1 MSRKRSRP
9 IRQLTENEKTKSFKI
24 NKKTFICISLIGI
37 FFLVLFF
44 NSYFNYTSSIA
55 FNPDGDTLGTRF
67 YLAGP
72 DPYYNMRLC
81 TETLERGYY
90 PFVGEET
97 DYMLNYP
104 LGGKGSARPPLFNMI
119 AVGVAKLGGNF
130 MSEMDALGW
139 AMLFLPAIYGALLVF
154 PIFGIGKELFNK
166 KIGIIAALFIPLIP
180 VHIGSGHGSSFSL
193 FDHDSFILLL
203 TTLVLYFLIKS
214 FKEKDKKKSIIYA
227 LLSGVC
233 IASIELSWVAAQ
245 FIFVFI
251 LLFMIVQMFFDIFR
265 NNVKTIENA
274 YKPAIS
280 LFAAFLI
287 ILPYNMLRNVIF
299 GFPFYALIISI
310 FVCFI
315 YYILKKLNLPWII
328 SLPSMLSVAGLS
340 LLFLYF
346 INIGIVKISGVV
358 SVVSNIIFGSGIYG
372 KKVSLT
378 IAEAHTYGLS
388 QTVMSFGPV
397 LFWIGMAGFILF
409 VIHTYKNKWK
419 PENVLFI
426 TMFIINM
433 WLLTIAGR
441 FINDMIPV
449 ISVFAAY
456 FTYIIIKK
464 IDYKS
469 MIKNMRNIQGFRKI
483 RGMKYNHI
491 LGILFILL
499 LLIPNAYC
507 SLDAAVPAALK
518 IDMFGEEHRGAW
530 GTGLSQQY
538 YWSKACYWL
547 SQQDTEIENPADR
560 PGFISWW
567 DYGFYESS
575 MGGHP
580 TVADNFQQGISTASN
595 FHTAKT
601 EQEAIS
607 VLIIR
612 CIEGVQKKN
621 NGKITDEIKLIF
633 NKYLDKND
641 SVEIIS
647 ILEYSNENSSFNALI
662 APEWKNTV
670 LRKNGLNAK
679 YHDAYNQILSKLNDE
694 EITMFYHDIM
704 ITTEYSIRYYAVES
718 YDTQIFGV
726 FSFLSDKGVH
736 GYSTNE
742 DDYFATR
749 YRDSITGMEYTY
761 EEAINLSQNEIQNMN
776 LNPVTKRKEGFFN
789 TMFFKTFYG
798 FTNNNQIPEQR
809 FPTYG
814 LRHFYP
820 VYFSTQVII
829 TKYYEGA
836 RINGTVNI
844 QGIPYVGAQVYVMDE
859 LIGIPHDFAII
870 GPDGSFSV
878 IAPAGNITLMVA
890 IGENRIDERVFNTLE
905 NPPIT
910 EDEAMRFV
918 DSKRNVSF
926 SIMTS
931 SVSGF
936 FDLNTT
942 ESDLK
947 FTIKGINTNIEKTMN
962 ITDVS
967 YSFDNL
973 IPDTYQFIIT
983 NSSGVELYKENK
995 FLSPNNNLFN
1005 ITIT

>member
-1 MSRKRSRP
+1 MTRKRSIP
-9 IRQLTENEKTKSFKI
+9 IKQPIVKEKQKSFKK
-24 NKKTFICISLIGI
+24 NKKIVTCMTLILIC
-37 FFLVLFF
+37 FLVLFM
-44 NSYFNYTSSIA
+44 NSYFNYTSGIA
-55 FNPDGDTLGTRF
+55 FNPDGDTIGTRF

-81 TETLERGYY
+81 EQTLERGYY
-90 PFVGEET
+90 PFVGEEA
-97 DYMLNYP
+97 DPLLRYP
-104 LGGKGSARPPLFNMI
+104 IGLKNSARPPLFNMI

-166 KIGIIAALFIPLIP
+166 KIGLIAAMFIPIIP
-180 VHIGSGHGSSFSL
+180 VHLGSGHGSSFSL

-203 TTLVLYFLIKS
+203 TTMVLYFLIKS

-233 IASIELSWVAAQ
+233 IASIELTWVASQ
-245 FIFVFI
+245 FIFTFI
-251 LLFMIVQMFFDIFR
+251 LLFMIVQMFFDVFR
-265 NNVKTIENA
+265 NNVKTIENV
-274 YKPAIS
+274 YKPTIALS
-280 LFAAFLI
+280 AAFLI
-287 ILPYNMLRNVIF
+287 VLPFNMLRDIIF
-299 GFPFYALIISI
+299 AFPFYTLIISI
-310 FVCFI
+310 FICFI
-315 YYILKKLNLPWII
+315 YYTLKKLNLPGII
-328 SLPSMLSVAGLS
+328 STASILSIAGLS

-346 INIGIVKISGVV
+346 INIGIVKISGVLAT
-358 SVVSNIIFGSGIYG
+358 VSNIIFGSGIYG
-372 KKVSLT
+372 QKVSLT
-378 IAEAHTYGLS
+378 IGEAHTFNIS

-419 PENVLFI
+419 PENILFI
-426 TMFIINM
+426 TMFIVNM

-456 FTYIIIKK
+456 FTYTIIKK

-483 RGMKYNHI
+483 RGMKYHHI
-491 LGILFILL
+491 FGILFVLL
-499 LLIPNAYC
+499 LLLPNAYC
-507 SLDAAVPAALK
+507 SLDAAVPGALK
-518 IDMFGEEHRGAW
+518 SDIFGEEHRGAW

-538 YWSKACYWL
+538 YWSDACYWL

-560 PGFISWW
+560 PGFMSWW

-580 TVADNFQQGISTASN
+580 TVADNFQSGIPPAAN

-601 EQEAIS
+601 EKEAVSILITLIS
-607 VLIIR
+607 YAAYR
-612 CIEGVQKKN
+612 N
-621 NGKITDEIKLIF
+621 N
-633 NKYLDKND
+633 YLDDIKPVLEKYNSTELINIIKNP
-641 SVEIIS
+641 
-647 ILEYSNENSSFNALI
+647 SSYNKLI
-662 APEWKNTV
+662 APEWGNKE
-670 LRKNGLNAK
+670 LRVNGQNAM
-679 YHDAYNQILSKLNDE
+679 YHDSVEFLSKFTDE

-704 ITTEYSIRYYAVES
+704 ESTGKSIRYYAVES

-726 FSFLSDKGVH
+726 FSFLADKGTH

-761 EEAINLSQNEIQNMN
+761 EEATNLSQNEIQNMD
-776 LNPVTKRKEGFFN
+776 LNPVTIRKEGFFN

-798 FTNNNQIPEQR
+798 FTDNNQISEQR
-809 FPTYG
+809 YPTYG

-820 VYFSTQVII
+820 VYFSPQVII

-844 QGIPYVGAQVYVMDE
+844 QGIPYVGAQVYVMDDV
-859 LIGIPHDFAII
+859 LGIPHDLATI
-870 GPDGSFSV
+870 GSDGSFSV
-878 IAPAGNITLMVA
+878 IAPPGNITLMVA
-890 IGENRIDERVFNTLE
+890 IGENKIDERVFNTLE

-910 EDEAMRFV
+910 EGEAMRIL
-918 DSKRNVSF
+918 DSKRNISF
-926 SIMTS
+926 DIMAS
-931 SVSGF
+931 SVNGF

-942 ESDLK
+942 ESNLK
-947 FTIKGINTNIEKTMN
+947 FTIKGMNTNIEKTMN

-967 YSFDNL
+967 YSVEGL

-983 NSSGVELYKENK
+983 NSSGIELYKENK
-995 FLSPNNNLFN
+995 FLSPSNNVFN
-1005 ITIT
+1005 ITIW